1 MSNQKQNFIPKES
14 NENIQVYD
22 NDDAYIFGDLQENNN
37 NENIQENNN
46 LNNIFDKNIPN
57 NNNFYSI
64 NQISNNN
71 ELLNKF
77 NINNI
82 NYNENKNDNN
92 NIYNNANININYPNN
107 MNKNLNNINVKPQ
120 DITFNQKFSIND
132 MDSEGGGK
140 NEKISNK
147 IQNQSQEQKNEININ
162 NNNINNIKSL
172 NNNEEIDNVYND
184 ELNDSNMPLVTL
196 NFLSICQCCKDPFN
210 STDCIPYLFKC
221 GHFFCKKCILEQFI
235 DEEGIKCPN
244 DGLVAK
250 SISELKILNNF
261 ITDKTVTQRTS
272 NSNSIYCSIHKGQK
286 MTHYIEENKELIC
299 IYCAFEKFKQNPNWE
314 IKEINDKIKE
324 IEIEID
330 NIIEENQKNVGI
342 IQNTLSEI
350 KKNKEIEEKKVI
362 EVFDRLYE
370 IIKDKK
376 EDNLNKINT
385 LFKENARKLSQKL
398 ELFSNK
404 IEKSEEIKE
413 KINLYNEN
421 KEQNG
426 LSKILDDYN
435 KLLIKINDNHY
446 YKLVLQKYKFV
457 YDDEPIIVRL
467 INKFGDFKIIPNNCA
482 FLGTKKNNI
491 NNNLN
496 ISNNNNFKGNL
507 NYNHSTSKLNI
518 NQSQS
523 GMNINIF
530 TNINQDNTS
539 SAVNEPIHNIIKQ
552 KLKNNKSYSNISPFQ
567 KNKKKINNISN
578 SQYNSFYKQKMI
590 DSNISENKSNINSIN
605 MYKNYRN
612 NSKLKTTSKKKKL
625 NNTLDFDINIS
636 KNKINNNST
645 LGLRVNTP
653 SDLVKKNILN
663 NGVNFGNK
671 NKTLNNFSNNKQEK
685 RTNKNII
692 KPSGLKNN
700 LNLKKNN
707 K

>member
-172 NNNEEIDNVYND
+172 NNNEEIDNAYND
-184 ELNDSNMPLVTL
+184 ELNDSNMTLVTL

-272 NSNSIYCSIHKGQK
+272 NSNK
-286 MTHYIEENKELIC
+286 
-299 IYCAFEKFKQNPNWE
+299 
-314 IKEINDKIKE
+314 
-324 IEIEID
+324 
-330 NIIEENQKNVGI
+330 
-342 IQNTLSEI
+342 
-350 KKNKEIEEKKVI
+350 
-362 EVFDRLYE
+362 
-370 IIKDKK
+370 
-376 EDNLNKINT
+376 
-385 LFKENARKLSQKL
+385 
-398 ELFSNK
+398 
-404 IEKSEEIKE
+404 
-413 KINLYNEN
+413 
-421 KEQNG
+421 
-426 LSKILDDYN
+426 
-435 KLLIKINDNHY
+435 
-446 YKLVLQKYKFV
+446 
-457 YDDEPIIVRL
+457 
-467 INKFGDFKIIPNNCA
+467 
-482 FLGTKKNNI
+482 
-491 NNNLN
+491 
-496 ISNNNNFKGNL
+496 
-507 NYNHSTSKLNI
+507 
-518 NQSQS
+518 
-523 GMNINIF
+523 
-530 TNINQDNTS
+530 
-539 SAVNEPIHNIIKQ
+539 
-552 KLKNNKSYSNISPFQ
+552 
-567 KNKKKINNISN
+567 
-578 SQYNSFYKQKMI
+578 
-590 DSNISENKSNINSIN
+590 
-605 MYKNYRN
+605 
-612 NSKLKTTSKKKKL
+612 
-625 NNTLDFDINIS
+625 
-636 KNKINNNST
+636 
-645 LGLRVNTP
+645 
-653 SDLVKKNILN
+653 
-663 NGVNFGNK
+663 
-671 NKTLNNFSNNKQEK
+671 
-685 RTNKNII
+685 
-692 KPSGLKNN
+692 
-700 LNLKKNN
+700 
-707 K
+707 